1 MSDTNNNNSGGFAKT
16 TDFKW
21 FGIGILVFILI
32 GIILP
37 TPDSMVQK
45 GKDIFGSEIKSEK
58 IRFATDEKTGMDQI
72 TGVSNYQAFQI
83 NQIVSVTGSKFN
95 NGQYTVLGI
104 NKKDKALHIK
114 PNSLK
119 ISKEDEEEGTITIS
133 RIGYDKEKEKKEV
146 DRRALSIKLT
156 IALLATCVIFFAT
169 EAVPMPAVALFIGL
183 IQLFFGITDPKM
195 IAITY
200 AHDAVWFIAGSL
212 ALGATLVKYGLDKRV
227 GMLVVNLAG
236 TKTRSIVIGILLGT
250 AIPTAFVGEHAVAAM
265 YVPIALALYTLTN
278 KSTPSPKL
286 GTLLMVTIAVGCM
299 IGGPMS
305 PTGGA
310 RNALMIGFLADYGIP
325 VSFME
330 WISMGVMYTIVMSVV
345 MAFLLPML
353 FKPEV
358 DDLSEAV
365 GLLKKDL
372 EKHGAMTNKQK
383 LVAGIMALVVVM
395 WITDKSLVKDLT
407 GMMLYG
413 DKELGFSLGLGGIA
427 ITGAVLYMLF
437 GLTSWKDYED
447 KVSWGVIV
455 LYAGC
460 ISLGTVFKNTGAS
473 SWFADQI
480 MMLVAPL
487 GLNDGVG
494 LVILMCVIGAVL
506 TNLMS
511 AGATV
516 AVIGP
521 VVLDMA
527 ISSGTNPVLVG
538 VGLAIATSMAYWLVI
553 GTPASSIVYASGQLE
568 SKDFIRMATIGW
580 PAALLALSAIIILW
594 WIGALSISP
603 DGIGF

>member
-1 MSDTNNNNSGGFAKT
+1 MSNSNENNSGGFAKT

-21 FGIGILVFILI
+21 LGIGILIFLLVGFIM
-32 GIILP
+32 P
-37 TPDSMVQK
+37 TPETMTQK
-45 GKDIFGSEIKSEK
+45 AQDLFGASDIDVNI
-58 IRFATDEKTGMDQI
+58 A
-72 TGVSNYQAFQI
+72 AI
-83 NQIVSVTGSKFN
+83 NIQ
-95 NGQYTVLGI
+95 
-104 NKKDKALHIK
+104 
-114 PNSLK
+114 
-119 ISKEDEEEGTITIS
+119 
-133 RIGYDKEKEKKEV
+133 
-146 DRRALSIKLT
+146 LT
-156 IALLATCVIFFAT
+156 MALLATCVVFFAT
-169 EAVPMPAVALFIGL
+169 EAIPMPAVALLIGL
-183 IQLFFGITDPKM
+183 VQLFFGITDPKM

-212 ALGATLVKYGLDKRV
+212 ALGATLVKFGLDKRV
-227 GMLVVNLAG
+227 GMLVINLAG
-236 TKTRSIVIGILLGT
+236 TKTRMIVIGILLGT

-310 RNALMIGFLADYGIP
+310 RNALMIGFLGNMGID
-325 VSFME
+325 VSFMQ
-330 WISMGVMYTIVMSVV
+330 WISMGFMYTIIMSII
-345 MAFLLPML
+345 MAFLLPFL

-372 EKHGAMTNKQK
+372 DKHGKMTGKQW
-383 LVAGIMALVVVM
+383 LVAGIMGLVVVL
-395 WITDKSLVKDLT
+395 WITDKSLVKDL
-407 GMMLYG
+407 
-413 DKELGFSLGLGGIA
+413 LGFSLGLGGIA
-427 ITGAVLYMLF
+427 ISGAVMYMLL
-437 GLTSWKDYED
+437 GLASWKDYED

-460 ISLGTVFKNTGAS
+460 ISLGTVFKTTGAS

-480 MMLVAPL
+480 MNIVAPL
-487 GLNDGVG
+487 GLDSGVG

-527 ISSGTNPVLVG
+527 QSSGTNPILVG
-538 VGLAIATSMAYWLVI
+538 VGLAISTSMAYWLVI

-568 SKDFIRMATIGW
+568 PKDFIRMATLGW
-580 PAALLALSAIIILW
+580 PAALIALSLIIIFW
-594 WIGALSISP
+594 WISVLGISP
-603 DGIGF
+603 AGLGF

>member
-21 FGIGILVFILI
+21 LGV
-32 GIILP
+32 GIIIFLIIGFFIP
-37 TPDSMVQK
+37 TPQSMIDKAV
-45 GKDIFGSEIKSEK
+45 DIFPKLSEDHQSYVGSS
-58 IRFATDEKTGMDQI
+58 D
-72 TGVSNYQAFQI
+72 
-83 NQIVSVTGSKFN
+83 
-95 NGQYTVLGI
+95 
-104 NKKDKALHIK
+104 ALAIH
-114 PNSLK
+114 
-119 ISKEDEEEGTITIS
+119 
-133 RIGYDKEKEKKEV
+133 
-146 DRRALSIKLT
+146 IKLT
-156 IALLATCVIFFAT
+156 MALLATCVVFFAT
-169 EAVPMPAVALFIGL
+169 EAVPMPAVALLIGL
-183 IQLFFGITDPKM
+183 VQLFFGITSPSVLAK
-195 IAITY
+195 TY

-236 TKTRSIVIGILLGT
+236 TKTRSIVVGILLGT

-265 YVPIALALYTLTN
+265 YVPIALALYTLTD
-278 KSTPSPKL
+278 KSTPSPTL
-286 GTLLMVTIAVGCM
+286 GTLLMVSIAVGCM

-310 RNALMIGFLADYGIP
+310 RNALMIGFLGNMGIDI
-325 VSFME
+325 SFMG
-330 WISMGVMYTIVMSVV
+330 WLSMGFMYTVVMSVV
-345 MAFLLPML
+345 MAFLLPFL

-372 EKHGAMTNKQK
+372 EKHGAMTNQQK
-383 LVAGIMALVVVM
+383 LVAGIMGLVVFL
-395 WITDKSLVKDLT
+395 WITDKSLVKDL
-407 GMMLYG
+407 
-413 DKELGFSLGLGGIA
+413 LGFSLGLGGIA
-427 ITGAVLYMLF
+427 ISGAVLYMLS

-460 ISLGTVFKNTGAS
+460 ISLGIVFKNTGAS

-480 MMLVAPL
+480 MNFVAPL
-487 GLNDGVG
+487 GLDSGIG

-527 ISSGTNPVLVG
+527 LSSGTNPLLVG
-538 VGLAIATSMAYWLVI
+538 VGLAISTSMAYWLVI
-553 GTPASSIVYASGQLE
+553 GTPASSIVYASGQLQ
-568 SKDFIRMATIGW
+568 SKDFIRMATLGW
-580 PAALLALSAIIILW
+580 PAALIALSLIIIFW
-594 WIGALSISP
+594 WTGPL
-603 DGIGF
+603 GIPVEWIQP

>member
-1 MSDTNNNNSGGFAKT
+1 MSNSNENNGGGFAKT

-21 FGIGILVFILI
+21 LGIGILIFLLVGFIM
-32 GIILP
+32 P
-37 TPDSMVQK
+37 TPESMTQK
-45 GKDIFGSEIKSEK
+45 AQDLFGAGDI
-58 IRFATDEKTGMDQI
+58 D
-72 TGVSNYQAFQI
+72 I
-83 NQIVSVTGSKFN
+83 NIAAMNIQ
-95 NGQYTVLGI
+95 
-104 NKKDKALHIK
+104 
-114 PNSLK
+114 
-119 ISKEDEEEGTITIS
+119 
-133 RIGYDKEKEKKEV
+133 
-146 DRRALSIKLT
+146 LT
-156 IALLATCVIFFAT
+156 MALLATCVVFFAT
-169 EAVPMPAVALFIGL
+169 EAIPMPAVALLIGL
-183 IQLFFGITDPKM
+183 VQLFFGITDPKM

-212 ALGATLVKYGLDKRV
+212 ALGATLVKFGLDKRV
-227 GMLVVNLAG
+227 GMLVINLAG
-236 TKTRSIVIGILLGT
+236 TKTRMIVIGILLGT

-310 RNALMIGFLADYGIP
+310 RNALMIGFLGNMGID
-325 VSFME
+325 VSFMQ
-330 WISMGVMYTIVMSVV
+330 WISMGFMYTIIMSII
-345 MAFLLPML
+345 MAFLLPFL

-372 EKHGAMTNKQK
+372 DKHGKMTGKQW
-383 LVAGIMALVVVM
+383 LVAGIMGLVVVL
-395 WITDKSLVKDLT
+395 WITDKSLVKDL
-407 GMMLYG
+407 
-413 DKELGFSLGLGGIA
+413 LGFSLGLGGIA
-427 ITGAVLYMLF
+427 ISGAVMYMLL
-437 GLTSWKDYED
+437 GLASWKDYED

-460 ISLGTVFKNTGAS
+460 ISLGTVFKTTGAS

-480 MMLVAPL
+480 MNIVAPL
-487 GLNDGVG
+487 GLDSGVG

-527 ISSGTNPVLVG
+527 QSSGTNPILVG
-538 VGLAIATSMAYWLVI
+538 VGLAISTSMAYWLVI

-568 SKDFIRMATIGW
+568 PKDFIRMATLGW
-580 PAALLALSAIIILW
+580 PAALIALSLIIIFW
-594 WIGALSISP
+594 WISVLGISP
-603 DGIGF
+603 SGLGF

>member
-1 MSDTNNNNSGGFAKT
+1 MSNSNENNGGGFAKT

-21 FGIGILVFILI
+21 LGIGILIFLLVGFIM
-32 GIILP
+32 P
-37 TPDSMVQK
+37 TPETMTQK
-45 GKDIFGSEIKSEK
+45 AQDLFGASDIDVNT
-58 IRFATDEKTGMDQI
+58 A
-72 TGVSNYQAFQI
+72 AI
-83 NQIVSVTGSKFN
+83 NIQ
-95 NGQYTVLGI
+95 
-104 NKKDKALHIK
+104 
-114 PNSLK
+114 
-119 ISKEDEEEGTITIS
+119 
-133 RIGYDKEKEKKEV
+133 
-146 DRRALSIKLT
+146 LT
-156 IALLATCVIFFAT
+156 MALLATCVVFFAT
-169 EAVPMPAVALFIGL
+169 EAIPMPAVALLIGL
-183 IQLFFGITDPKM
+183 VQLFFGITDPKM

-212 ALGATLVKYGLDKRV
+212 ALGATLVKFGLDKRV
-227 GMLVVNLAG
+227 GMLVINLAG
-236 TKTRSIVIGILLGT
+236 TKTRMIVIGILLGT

-310 RNALMIGFLADYGIP
+310 RNALMIGFLGNMGID
-325 VSFME
+325 VSFMQ
-330 WISMGVMYTIVMSVV
+330 WISMGFMYTIIMSII
-345 MAFLLPML
+345 MAFLLPFL

-372 EKHGAMTNKQK
+372 DKHGKMTGKQW
-383 LVAGIMALVVVM
+383 LVAGIMGLVVVL
-395 WITDKSLVKDLT
+395 WITDKSLVKDL
-407 GMMLYG
+407 
-413 DKELGFSLGLGGIA
+413 LGFSLGLGGIA
-427 ITGAVLYMLF
+427 ISGAVMYMLL
-437 GLTSWKDYED
+437 GLASWKDYED

-460 ISLGTVFKNTGAS
+460 ISLGTVFKTTGAS

-480 MMLVAPL
+480 MNIVAPL
-487 GLNDGVG
+487 GLDSGVG

-527 ISSGTNPVLVG
+527 QSSGTNPILVG
-538 VGLAIATSMAYWLVI
+538 VGLAISTSMAYWLVI

-568 SKDFIRMATIGW
+568 PKDFIRMATLGW
-580 PAALLALSAIIILW
+580 PAALIALSMIIIFW
-594 WIGALSISP
+594 WISVLGISP
-603 DGIGF
+603 SGLGF

>member
-1 MSDTNNNNSGGFAKT
+1 MLSKKESKARIKLIFSYKISGNEMKSKQETHLSFKILILILKFATFHVPMSDSNNNNSGGFAKT

-21 FGIGILVFILI
+21 LGIGVIVFVLI
-32 GIILP
+32 GFIMP
-37 TPDSMVQK
+37 TPDSMLAK
-45 GKDIFGSEIKSEK
+45 AKDLFGSDPGVDVNLK
-58 IRFATDEKTGMDQI
+58 AT
-72 TGVSNYQAFQI
+72 
-83 NQIVSVTGSKFN
+83 
-95 NGQYTVLGI
+95 
-104 NKKDKALHIK
+104 HIQ
-114 PNSLK
+114 
-119 ISKEDEEEGTITIS
+119 
-133 RIGYDKEKEKKEV
+133 
-146 DRRALSIKLT
+146 LT
-156 IALLATCVIFFAT
+156 IALLATCVVFFAT
-169 EAVPMPAVALFIGL
+169 EAVPMPAVALLIGL
-183 IQLFFGITDPKM
+183 VQLFFGITAPKM
-195 IAITY
+195 IAVTY

-278 KSTPSPKL
+278 KSTPAPRL

-310 RNALMIGFLADYGIP
+310 RNALMIGFLGNMDID
-325 VSFME
+325 VSFMQ
-330 WISMGVMYTIVMSVV
+330 WVSMGVMYTVAMSVV

-365 GLLKKDL
+365 GFLKKDL
-372 EKHGAMTNKQK
+372 QKHGAMTNQQK

-395 WITDKSLVKDLT
+395 WITDKSLVKDL
-407 GMMLYG
+407 
-413 DKELGFSLGLGGIA
+413 LGFSLGLGGIA
-427 ITGAVLYMLF
+427 VSGAVLYMLF

-460 ISLGTVFKNTGAS
+460 ISLGTVFKVTGAS
-473 SWFADQI
+473 GWFADQI
-480 MMLVAPL
+480 MTLVAPL
-487 GLNDGVG
+487 GLNSGVG
-494 LVILMCVIGAVL
+494 LVILMCFIGAVL

-527 ISSGTNPVLVG
+527 QSSGTNPILVG

-568 SKDFIRMATIGW
+568 SKDFIRMATLGW
-580 PAALLALSAIIILW
+580 PAAMLVLSAIIILW
-594 WIGALSISP
+594 WTGVLGIDPS
-603 DGIGF
+603 GIGF

>member
-1 MSDTNNNNSGGFAKT
+1 MSDANNNSGGFAKT

-21 FGIGILVFILI
+21 LGIGVLIFLLI
-32 GIILP
+32 GFVLP
-37 TPDSMVQK
+37 TPQSMIDKAV
-45 GKDIFGSEIKSEK
+45 DIFPNLSDSHQSFVGSS
-58 IRFATDEKTGMDQI
+58 D
-72 TGVSNYQAFQI
+72 
-83 NQIVSVTGSKFN
+83 
-95 NGQYTVLGI
+95 VL
-104 NKKDKALHIK
+104 AVH
-114 PNSLK
+114 
-119 ISKEDEEEGTITIS
+119 
-133 RIGYDKEKEKKEV
+133 
-146 DRRALSIKLT
+146 IKLT
-156 IALLATCVIFFAT
+156 MALLATCVVFFAT
-169 EAVPMPAVALFIGL
+169 EAVPMPAVALLIGL
-183 IQLFFGITDPKM
+183 VQLFFGITSPSMLAK
-195 IAITY
+195 TY

-236 TKTRSIVIGILLGT
+236 TKTRSIVVGILLGT

-278 KSTPSPKL
+278 KSTPSPTL
-286 GTLLMVTIAVGCM
+286 GTLLMVSIAVGCM

-310 RNALMIGFLADYGIP
+310 RNALMIGFLGNMGIDI
-325 VSFME
+325 SFMG
-330 WISMGVMYTIVMSVV
+330 WLSMGFMYTIVMSIV
-345 MAFLLPML
+345 MAFLLPFL

-358 DDLSEAV
+358 EDLSEAV

-372 EKHGAMTNKQK
+372 EKHGAMTNQQK
-383 LVAGIMALVVVM
+383 LVAGIMALVVFL
-395 WITDKSLVKDLT
+395 WITDKSLVKDL
-407 GMMLYG
+407 
-413 DKELGFSLGLGGIA
+413 LGFSLGLGGIA
-427 ITGAVLYMLF
+427 ISGAVLYMLF

-460 ISLGTVFKNTGAS
+460 ISLGIVFKNTGAS

-480 MMLVAPL
+480 MNLVAPL
-487 GLNDGVG
+487 GLDSGIG

-527 ISSGTNPVLVG
+527 LSSGTNPLLVG
-538 VGLAIATSMAYWLVI
+538 VGLAISTSMAYWLVI
-553 GTPASSIVYASGQLE
+553 GTPASSIVYASGQLQ
-568 SKDFIRMATIGW
+568 SKDFIRMATLGW
-580 PAALLALSAIIILW
+580 PAALIALSLIIILW
-594 WIGALSISP
+594 WTGPLGISTEWIQP
-603 DGIGF
+603 

>member
-1 MSDTNNNNSGGFAKT
+1 MPEKDNEQSSSGGFAKT

-21 FGIGILVFILI
+21 LGIGLAIFALIAFIM
-32 GIILP
+32 P
-37 TPDSMVQK
+37 MPDSMVLKAEELFK
-45 GKDIFGSEIKSEK
+45 GQ
-58 IRFATDEKTGMDQI
+58 A
-72 TGVSNYQAFQI
+72 GVDVAM
-83 NQIVSVTGSKFN
+83 
-95 NGQYTVLGI
+95 
-104 NKKDKALHIK
+104 KAKHIK
-114 PNSLK
+114 
-119 ISKEDEEEGTITIS
+119 II
-133 RIGYDKEKEKKEV
+133 
-146 DRRALSIKLT
+146 
-156 IALLATCVIFFAT
+156 IALLSTCVIFFAT
-169 EAVPMPAVALFIGL
+169 EAVPMPAVALLIGL
-183 IQLFFGITDPKM
+183 VQLFFGITDSRS
-195 IAITY
+195 IVGTY

-227 GMLVVNLAG
+227 GMLVINLAG
-236 TKTRSIVIGILLGT
+236 TKTRMIVIGILLGT

-265 YVPIALALYTLTN
+265 YVPIAMALYTLTN
-278 KSTPSPKL
+278 KSTPAPRL

-310 RNALMIGFLADYGIP
+310 RNALMIGFLADYGIE
-325 VSFME
+325 VSFMQ
-330 WISMGVMYTIVMSVV
+330 WVSMGIFYTACMSVV
-345 MAFLLPML
+345 MAFILPLL

-358 DDLSEAV
+358 SDLSEAV

-372 EKHGAMTNKQK
+372 EKHGAMTGKQK
-383 LVAGIMALVVVM
+383 LVALIMLAVVVL
-395 WITDKSLVKDLT
+395 WIVDKSVTRDI
-407 GMMLYG
+407 
-413 DKELGFSLGLGGIA
+413 LGFSLGLGGVA
-427 ITGAVLYMLF
+427 ISGAVVYMLL

-460 ISLGTVFKNTGAS
+460 ISLGSVFKATGAS

-480 MMLVAPL
+480 MTLVAPL
-487 GLNDGVG
+487 GLDSGVG
-494 LVILMCVIGAVL
+494 LVILVGVIGAIL

-527 ISSGTNPVLVG
+527 ITANTNPILVG

-553 GTPASSIVYASGQLE
+553 GTPASSIVYASGMLE

-580 PAALLALSAIIILW
+580 PAALIVLAIMVAVYWVGIL
-594 WIGALSISP
+594 
-603 DGIGF
+603 GINPLGSGF